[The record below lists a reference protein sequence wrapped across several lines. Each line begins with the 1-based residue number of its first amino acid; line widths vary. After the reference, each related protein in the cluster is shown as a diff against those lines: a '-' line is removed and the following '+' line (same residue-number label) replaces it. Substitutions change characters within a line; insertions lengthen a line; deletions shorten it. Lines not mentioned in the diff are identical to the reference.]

1 MGDWTTSLKLTFAE
15 FRRRR
20 VFRVAAVYVVASWVL
35 IQFAS
40 ATFDSIGLPAWSMR
54 LLLVLLALGFL
65 LTCVLAWVYDI
76 SPRGVERTA
85 PLPTI
90 AAAIAAPVPTA
101 TDASVAVLP
110 FADLSEAQDQDYFC
124 SGLA

>member
-40 ATFDSIGLPAWSMR
+40 ATFDSIGLPAWSMC

-85 PLPTI
+85 PSPHPG
-90 AAAIAAPVPTA
+90 AAAA
-101 TDASVAVLP
+101 VAVAP
-110 FADLSEAQDQDYFC
+110 APGA
-124 SGLA
+124 